1 MNYITV
7 MRAYGVLRA
16 GAVHHSR
23 LGGLQPLSLATI
35 AVNCVAVLRLTL
47 SKRAGALV
55 THNGQFG
62 YPATATPIGRL
73 ASFCAIPPIIANFS
87 LHGMAP
93 NQELARIG
101 IFGTAWGWRGESCR
115 FQPGYESFEYENRC
129 LARLS
134 YRPSPG
140 HFQRAYAHAAEKYRQ
155 ETPPE
160 KRRKPPRRASVT
172 LPGSAPTHE
181 NDAARADTRHV
192 RHIRHVST
200 SALRECSLAL
210 PCPDLQDEPIDSA

>member
-23 LGGLQPLSLATI
+23 LGGLQVSVSRRLFHLSPLLASPAPPLATI

-73 ASFCAIPPIIANFS
+73 ASFCAIPSIIAIFS

-115 FQPGYESFEYENRC
+115 FQ
-129 LARLS
+129 
-134 YRPSPG
+134 
-140 HFQRAYAHAAEKYRQ
+140 
-155 ETPPE
+155 
-160 KRRKPPRRASVT
+160 
-172 LPGSAPTHE
+172 
-181 NDAARADTRHV
+181 
-192 RHIRHVST
+192 
-200 SALRECSLAL
+200 
-210 PCPDLQDEPIDSA
+210 